1 VVVVQISSSLS
12 FFTINVIERPFNSLT
27 AEFEGSRQILRMR
40 TALDS
45 ESIESLLLPTSVE
58 DTYEKILTRV
68 LKTQEEVVNHIVHM
82 IWRLTVP

>member
-1 VVVVQISSSLS
+1 
-12 FFTINVIERPFNSLT
+12 
-27 AEFEGSRQILRMR
+27 MR

-82 IWRLTVP
+82 IWRLIVP